1 MRHSCCKSNQPRT
14 AGRPTEPSSDL
25 RCLNIAHD
33 LTCRTAKIY
42 RFLWSSAALS
52 LLKPASS
59 SFFFFFSTG
68 DFCHQSLWKAA
79 PDVFCSYSKINDC
92 LLCDWTEKCQHLFKC
107 IRLWFI
113 VSHTLVYLVTFL
125 SFFLSYI
132 FIHQVCQSV
141 AADQPSPVHTNCWP
155 GHCCGS
161 PRYHPGFCL
170 LLVWALVLQHWCEIS
185 QGGCTQMPIKLFQI

>member
-14 AGRPTEPSSDL
+14 AGRPTEPSSDG
-25 RCLNIAHD
+25 RCLNIALRTWPKMSDSKD
-33 LTCRTAKIY
+33 LQISVELSCTVPTKTCT
-42 RFLWSSAALS
+42 S
-52 LLKPASS
+52 
-59 SFFFFFSTG
+59 

-92 LLCDWTEKCQHLFKC
+92 LLRDWTEKCQHRLKC
-107 IRLWFI
+107 IRPTDTAVYCFT
-113 VSHTLVYLVTFL
+113 HTCIFGDFFL

-132 FIHQVCQSV
+132 FIHQICQSI

-161 PRYHPGFCL
+161 PRYHPGCCL

-185 QGGCTQMPIKLFQI
+185 PTGQTKGTKRGMHTNAN